1 MATMELSSDL
11 VEEILSRV
19 PARSLVRLKSTCKQW
34 KTLITE
40 PRFVNKHL
48 SHMRCREQQFTVFNN
63 EHIVS
68 PLFGSTISYVGIDF
82 NKPEKCGMKLPF
94 PIAFSPANNISHCD
108 GLLLYVTKSMLLV
121 ANPLLNQK
129 RWIKCSQGFDHSM
142 DVYGLGYIFNQS
154 SGSSDYKVVR
164 FRCGVRI
171 KDLYPSSVEVY
182 AFKSDSWKVV
192 VDKNFDGFDGF
203 PLSSV
208 CLRGTPYWLG
218 YNKYG
223 NQLMSIQSFD
233 FSKER
238 FEPLILPP
246 PSIGSRNLVKYI
258 SLGIFRGDQL
268 SLLLE
273 CHETSKL
280 HLWVM
285 KKQHWSRL
293 MTVDVPQFPI
303 YGKYFSSFI
312 ERNGRL
318 ALFIESGNISIYIG
332 GENQDF
338 EKIEYFTGLGR
349 TLSDCSY
356 IQSLLQKTMAIEL
369 PSDLVEEIISWVPAI
384 SLVRL
389 RYTCKEWKTLIAD
402 PRFVKKHLSH
412 MRCREQQ

>member
-1 MATMELSSDL
+1 MATMDLSSDL

-19 PARSLVRLKSTCKQW
+19 PARSLVRLRSTCKQW
-34 KTLITE
+34 EALIAE

-48 SHMRCREQQFTVFNN
+48 SHMRYREQQFTVFNN

-68 PLFGSTISYVGIDF
+68 PLFGSTTSYVGIDF
-82 NKPEKCGMKLPF
+82 NKPENCGVKLPF
-94 PIAFSPANNISHCD
+94 PIALSPAINISHCD

-121 ANPLLNQK
+121 ANPLLSQK
-129 RWIKCSQGFDHSM
+129 RWIKCSEGFDHSM
-142 DVYGLGYIFNQS
+142 DAYGLGYLFNQS
-154 SGSSDYKVVR
+154 SGFYDYKVVR
-164 FRCGVRI
+164 FRCGI
-171 KDLYPSSVEVY
+171 KNSSRVEVY

-192 VDKNFDGFDGF
+192 VDTNFGGFDGL

-218 YNKYG
+218 YNKSG
-223 NQLMSIQSFD
+223 NELMSIQSFD

-238 FEPLILPP
+238 FEPLFLPP
-246 PSIGSRNLVKYI
+246 QSIGSRNLVKYI

-273 CHETSKL
+273 CHETCKL

-293 MTVDVPQFPI
+293 MTVDVPQDAI

-318 ALFIESGNISIYIG
+318 ALLIKSRNISIYIG
-332 GENQDF
+332 GENQEF
-338 EKIEYFTGLGR
+338 KRFEYFTGLGPM
-349 TLSDCSY
+349 LSDCCY
-356 IQSLLQKTMAIEL
+356 IQSLLQI
-369 PSDLVEEIISWVPAI
+369 PGFS
-384 SLVRL
+384 R
-389 RYTCKEWKTLIAD
+389 
-402 PRFVKKHLSH
+402 
-412 MRCREQQ
+412 